1 MTWARGSLIVLLA
14 AIAAGALTLSASSTL
29 QLASRSGVHNVQFA
43 SIAVLELAAIV
54 GTVMWLRA
62 SHWRS
67 RVEAALL
74 VVGASAVT
82 AIGGLGAYGLFGLVG
97 PAFLVASVH
106 VASREWRAEPHAAHE
121 PSATAPVAP
130 VEPWGPPETVPE
142 TAPVAPSPPATLHAV
157 PGLARERSDGL
168 DALSRD
174 DLRELAKTRGVT
186 QRGSA
191 DELRVRLRAA
201 TAPNR
206 EASA

>member
-29 QLASRSGVHNVQFA
+29 QLASRSGVHNVQFS

-82 AIGGLGAYGLFGLVG
+82 AVGGLGAYGLFGLVG

-106 VASREWRAEPHAAHE
+106 VASREWRAEPSVETDTPDELMSVNE
-121 PSATAPVAP
+121 PKADTPT
-130 VEPWGPPETVPE
+130 EPWGAPETVPSIE
-142 TAPVAPSPPATLHAV
+142 HRAPKLHAV
-157 PGLARERSDGL
+157 DDLSKLTLPQLRDLARAEGAR
-168 DALSRD
+168 
-174 DLRELAKTRGVT
+174 V
-186 QRGSA
+186 RGSKA
-191 DELRVRLRAA
+191 EVAAGIRA
-201 TAPNR
+201 NR
-206 EASA
+206 TEQEASA